1 MSVRPQAKDK
11 PAAASFQWDDP
22 FLLDDQF
29 TEDERMI
36 RDTARA
42 YAQDKLLPRI
52 VKAYLEEKTAREI
65 FNEMG
70 ELGLIG
76 VTLPEEYGCASAS
89 YVAYGLVARE
99 TFGESMSTA
108 RHSAG
113 IGRIHHRLRRP
124 DQPRKADR
132 KYHG

>member
-1 MSVRPQAKDK
+1 MSVRPQTKDK

-22 FLLDDQF
+22 FLLDEQL

-42 YAQDKLLPRI
+42 YAQDKLLPR
-52 VKAYLEEKTAREI
+52 VSKAYLEEKTDREI

-76 VTLPEEYGCASAS
+76 ITLPEEYGCANAS

-99 TFGESMSTA
+99 
-108 RHSAG
+108 
-113 IGRIHHRLRRP
+113 IGRASCRERVSI
-124 DQPRKADR
+124 DV
-132 KYHG
+132 